1 MTYTHNYNIIYLD
14 DFMTKEK
21 FIEENLILKQI
32 PPKKYENPFIIAL
45 SGYSGSG
52 KSHIAKVLSQSLGL
66 YIVGGDSVRQKVYQ
80 DEELKNLPLEEI
92 QKLTNK
98 VSELKIKKLLE
109 NNISIVIDRSLSSLE
124 SLKILK
130 SFNCKVLLINI
141 ISDHEQN
148 IKRIINRTDDY
159 SLGGYGDVDS
169 KSGVKTKEMYD
180 EIRERKVYDI
190 PLNLFDFT
198 IDAKKDLDNV
208 INQTKEIAIKIKEQ
222 LSNNKVK

>member
-1 MTYTHNYNIIYLD
+1 
-14 DFMTKEK
+14 MTKEK

-198 IDAKKDLDNV
+198 IDAKKDLDSV

>member
-1 MTYTHNYNIIYLD
+1 
-14 DFMTKEK
+14 MTKEK

-169 KSGVKTKEMYD
+169 KLGVKTKEMYD